1 MAPKKKGNKKGND
14 DWEADLGESPDPIA
28 AAAQEA
34 KDIEAAKDAEPDEAS
49 GGGGGLL
56 AALKK
61 NKSNKKKKGKIVE
74 EDYVDGEDAPGA
86 GDINGHSEPNGLSEL
101 ATKAPEEATTED
113 LFEEQAGKA
122 KGGKGKQGKRD
133 GTLAPNEDGDKED
146 AEEGGIGGVKSKKE
160 KEKEKKEREKARKKE
175 QVSRSLGA
183 RFGKRRNTRSRKLS
197 IVLAIPRLLRRR
209 NKEGPSRHKKR
220 SLSGP

>member
-14 DWEADLGESPDPIA
+14 DWEADLGETPDPIA

-34 KDIEAAKDAEPDEAS
+34 KEVEIVRDAELDEAP

-61 NKSNKKKKGKIVE
+61 NKSNKKKKGKVVE
-74 EDYVDGEDAPGA
+74 EDYVDGEDPLIADG
-86 GDINGHSEPNGLSEL
+86 INGHAEPNGIQDL

-113 LFEEQAGKA
+113 LFEEQVTKA
-122 KGGKGKQGKRD
+122 KGGKGKQGKNG
-133 GTLAPNEDGDKED
+133 GTLEPNEDEDGED
-146 AEEGGIGGVKSKKE
+146 AEESHAGGIKSKKE

-175 QVSRSLGA
+175 QVRAFLECRSGQHIDSE
-183 RFGKRRNTRSRKLS
+183 RRKL
-197 IVLAIPRLLRRR
+197 ICILVILRLLRKR
-209 NKEGPSRHKKR
+209 NKEVHFRRKKR
-220 SLSGP
+220 SP

>member
-14 DWEADLGESPDPIA
+14 DWEADLGETPDPIA

-34 KDIEAAKDAEPDEAS
+34 KEVEAAQDAAPDEAP

-74 EDYVDGEDAPGA
+74 EDYVDGEDPPAADGV
-86 GDINGHSEPNGLSEL
+86 NGHAEPNGIQDL

-113 LFEEQAGKA
+113 LFEEQITKA
-122 KGGKGKQGKRD
+122 KGGKGKQGKKD
-133 GTLAPNEDGDKED
+133 GTLVPNEDEDGEVVEGDGT
-146 AEEGGIGGVKSKKE
+146 GGIKSKKE

-175 QVSRSLGA
+175 QVRACLWCQPGKRMNTKRQKLTNMLVASRLPRKRNKGVHFRHRRRSL
-183 RFGKRRNTRSRKLS
+183 
-197 IVLAIPRLLRRR
+197 
-209 NKEGPSRHKKR
+209 
-220 SLSGP
+220 

>member
-14 DWEADLGESPDPIA
+14 DWEADLGETPDPIA

-34 KDIEAAKDAEPDEAS
+34 KEVEAAQDAEPDEAP

-61 NKSNKKKKGKIVE
+61 NKSNKKKKGKVVE
-74 EDYVDGEDAPGA
+74 EDFVDGEQLPTADGVNDYA
-86 GDINGHSEPNGLSEL
+86 EPNGIHDM

-113 LFEEQAGKA
+113 LFEEQVTKA
-122 KGGKGKQGKRD
+122 KGGKGKQGKKD
-133 GTLAPNEDGDKED
+133 GTLVPNEDGEGED
-146 AEEGGIGGVKSKKE
+146 EEEGGTGGIKSKKE

-175 QVSRSLGA
+175 QVCAGPWCRS
-183 RFGKRRNTRSRKLS
+183 GKCRNTER
-197 IVLAIPRLLRRR
+197 
-209 NKEGPSRHKKR
+209 
-220 SLSGP
+220 

>member
-34 KDIEAAKDAEPDEAS
+34 KEIEAVQDVGPDEAS
-49 GGGGGLL
+49 GAGGGLL

-61 NKSNKKKKGKIVE
+61 NKSNKKKKGKVVE
-74 EDYVDGEDAPGA
+74 EDYLDGEDPPAADG
-86 GDINGHSEPNGLSEL
+86 INGHVDSNGIQDL

-113 LFEEQAGKA
+113 LFEEQVTKA
-122 KGGKGKQGKRD
+122 KGGKGKQGKND
-133 GTLAPNEDGDKED
+133 GTLAPTEDEDRED
-146 AEEGGIGGVKSKKE
+146 AEEGGTGGVNSKKE

-175 QVSRSLGA
+175 QVRVCLYCQRSRC
-183 RFGKRRNTRSRKLS
+183 RNTEGSELMTM
-197 IVLAIPRLLRRR
+197 LAVSRLLRRR
-209 NKEGPSRHKKR
+209 NKEAHFRHKKR
-220 SLSGP
+220 SL

>member
-34 KDIEAAKDAEPDEAS
+34 KEVEAAQDAEPDEAP

-74 EDYVDGEDAPGA
+74 EDYLDGEDPPAADGV
-86 GDINGHSEPNGLSEL
+86 NGHVEPNGIQDL
-101 ATKAPEEATTED
+101 ATKAPEEATAED
-113 LFEEQAGKA
+113 LFEDQVTKT
-122 KGGKGKQGKRD
+122 KGGKGKQGKKE
-133 GTLAPNEDGDKED
+133 GTLVPNDDEEREDG
-146 AEEGGIGGVKSKKE
+146 EEGGTGGVKSKKE

-175 QVSRSLGA
+175 QVRACLYCQLG
-183 RFGKRRNTRSRKLS
+183 NRKISEQWRL
-197 IVLAIPRLLRRR
+197 ITVLATLRPLRRR
-209 NKEGPSRHKKR
+209 NKEVHCLHIKR
-220 SLSGP
+220 SP